1 MSKRRKNPPPST
13 KELLYQQVTGLLV
26 EPTVTP
32 MQVYNLLVMGH
43 RVYKQGMGLPL
54 REAVWKSILDAF
66 RDQGRYYL
74 SPGQLAQ
81 LRDEPNPTDDD
92 WATLSV

>member
-1 MSKRRKNPPPST
+1 
-13 KELLYQQVTGLLV
+13 
-26 EPTVTP
+26 
-32 MQVYNLLVMGH
+32 MGH
-43 RVYKQGMGLPL
+43 RVYKQGMGLPH
-54 REAVWKSILDAF
+54 EAVWKSILDAF